1 MVNKC
6 FAHSPCGLSLCDYQ
20 SLYHVSICQLPCN
33 VKRRILPSP
42 VDTPRLGRMAT
53 GIFRTYSEANL
64 LNMRER
70 LTEALLT
77 VTTGDKAVGIS
88 LGGKNYTFTQ
98 ASMQGIRDMLDEVNF
113 ALQLT
118 NSTAYGKRVT
128 HTYPN
133 WQVLTPDNK

>member
-1 MVNKC
+1 
-6 FAHSPCGLSLCDYQ
+6 
-20 SLYHVSICQLPCN
+20 
-33 VKRRILPSP
+33 
-42 VDTPRLGRMAT
+42 MAT

-70 LTEALLT
+70 LTQALIE

-88 LGGKNYTFTQ
+88 LGGKSYTFTQ
-98 ASMQGIRDMLDEVNF
+98 ASMAGIRDMLDEVNF
-113 ALQLT
+113 ALQIV
-118 NSTAYGKRVT
+118 NPTAYGKRVT